1 MENTWKERKAPR
13 MRTIKEAMRE
23 IRQEDPYTAFT
34 ESLLRKMI
42 RSGKLPVIRESGKI
56 LLNLDI
62 LYSVLNAEPEPAAPS
77 GDGWIKPI
85 G

>member
-23 IRQEDPYTAFT
+23 IRRDDPYTAFT
-34 ESLLRKMI
+34 ESRLRKMI
-42 RSGKLPVIRESGKI
+42 HAGKIPVIRESGKI

-62 LYSVLNAEPEPAAPS
+62 LYSALNAEAEPAAPS
-77 GDGWIKPI
+77 GDDWMKPI